1 MVGVSTRAISRANSV
16 RIMEALRSR
25 GPSSRADLAGALGV
39 SVSTVSRLVASLM
52 AAQLVETLDE
62 RSATGGR
69 PLNLLRLHPAAGT
82 TLAVDVADHHTEVA
96 LVAIDGSLTSCS
108 QHPAAHITN
117 PNDRLEHTLAVIDE
131 AYAAARD
138 SSRCLA
144 VGVSIPGPVTAAGV
158 VTFAPALNWHN
169 LPLGPM
175 LSRRLGVPVAV
186 ANDANLIA
194 IAESRCGAHADAGS
208 LFVVA
213 AFDGIGSGIVVD
225 RTLWPGYAGCSGQ
238 IGRMLLNVDALS
250 HVYVGFGDLE
260 RQLGSVGVAD
270 RAARLGLTLPADREV
285 FAALF
290 ADTDPRAV
298 SLTAAVLDEF
308 AAALVNVCAL
318 LDPEVIVLAGRFA
331 PLADRLADEFGGR
344 LVGRVLHVPLI
355 APTSTPYAGTL
366 VGAAQVGFDALG
378 SLEQL
383 LDD

>member
-25 GPSSRADLAGALGV
+25 GPSSRADLAAALGV
-39 SVSTVSRLVASLM
+39 SVSTVSRLVSSLL
-52 AAQLVETLDE
+52 AAQLVQTLDE
-62 RSATGGR
+62 RNATGGR
-69 PLNLLRLHPAAGT
+69 PLGLLRLHPAAGT

-96 LVAIDGSLTSCS
+96 LVAIDGSLISCS
-108 QHPAAHITN
+108 HHPAAAITN
-117 PNDRLEHTLAVIDE
+117 PNERLEHTLALIDE
-131 AYAAARD
+131 AYAAARA
-138 SSRCLA
+138 SRCLA

-175 LSRRLGVPVAV
+175 LTRRLGVPVAV

-194 IAESRCGAHADAGS
+194 IAESRCGAHAAAGS

-213 AFDGIGSGIVVD
+213 AFDGIGSGIVVE

-270 RAARLGLTLPADREV
+270 RAARLGLSLPADAEV

-331 PLADRLADEFGGR
+331 PLADRLADEFGRR
-344 LVGRVLHVPLI
+344 LVGRVLNVPLI